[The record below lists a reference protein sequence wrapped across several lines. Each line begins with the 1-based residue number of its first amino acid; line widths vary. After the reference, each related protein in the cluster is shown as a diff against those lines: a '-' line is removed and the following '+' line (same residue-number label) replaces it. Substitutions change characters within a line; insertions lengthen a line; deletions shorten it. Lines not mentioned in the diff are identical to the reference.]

1 MRLEIKRLNMLVEG
15 FTINEDEEARQA
27 YNFEHNMKIKN
38 GIYDSCPKSK
48 DWDENMK
55 KMVDA
60 MHKISDFYEIPVPR
74 YYFLKDMGKARGTAT
89 PASGDRA
96 SGIICLKVTATVYT
110 AIHEMAHIVCFHL
123 EKKEATKFGGQ
134 LGHGHGSLFIGI
146 LTYLYQRL
154 GYWDDEIRNIPLFAC
169 EIGEDG
175 EYLDMLEYDFDTL
188 WEAGYLPKDEYT
200 NEVNVKMF
208 LQRGNY
214 RKVLAMINKH
224 DITEACYNWYI
235 TGHGKKFTKEE
246 KQSIQE
252 KLEDIVLS
260 MEDDTIEGISEYA
273 SNCYEF
279 SEENFKENP
288 LQHIA
293 DCYIDG
299 ITEQIF
305 DFISYN
311 GMDLYGV

>member
-1 MRLEIKRLNMLVEG
+1 MLVEET
-15 FTINEDEEARQA
+15 TIDEDEEARQA
-27 YNFEHNMKIKN
+27 YDFEHNMKVKN
-38 GIYDSCPKSK
+38 GIWDRHAKIYTNEL
-48 DWDENMK
+48 WDENMK
-55 KMVDA
+55 KIVDV
-60 MHKISDFYEIPVPR
+60 MHEISDFYEIPVPR
-74 YYFLKDMGKARGTAT
+74 YYFLKNMGKARGTAT
-89 PASGDRA
+89 PAWGHRSSGTV
-96 SGIICLKVTATVYT
+96 CLRDSATVYT

-123 EKKEATKFGGQ
+123 EKKGAKQ
-134 LGHGHGSLFIGI
+134 GHGHGSLFIGI

-169 EIGEDG
+169 EKGEDG

-188 WEAGYLPKDEYT
+188 HEAGYLPKDEYT

-214 RKVLAMINKH
+214 RKVLAMVNKH
-224 DITEACYNWYI
+224 NITEACYNWYI
-235 TGHGKKFTKEE
+235 TGHGVKFTKEE
-246 KQSIQE
+246 KQSIRE
-252 KLEDIVLS
+252 KLEDIILS
-260 MEDDTIEGISEYA
+260 MEDDTIEGISGFA
-273 SNCYEF
+273 SNCYDF
-279 SEENFKENP
+279 NEEDFKEDP

-311 GMDLYGV
+311 GMDLVDGISAF

>member
-1 MRLEIKRLNMLVEG
+1 MLVKE

-27 YNFEHNMKIKN
+27 YDFEHNMKIKN

-55 KMVDA
+55 KMVDT

-89 PASGDRA
+89 PAFGHRT
-96 SGIICLKVTATVYT
+96 SGIICLKITATVYT

-123 EKKEATKFGGQ
+123 EKKGAKQ
-134 LGHGHGSLFIGI
+134 GHGHGSLFIGI

-169 EIGEDG
+169 KIGENG
-175 EYLDMLEYDFDTL
+175 EYLDMLEYDYDTL
-188 WEAGYLPKDEYT
+188 WDAGYLPKDEYT
-200 NEVNVKMF
+200 DEGIVKMF

-214 RKVLAMINKH
+214 KEVLAKIDEH
-224 DITEACYNWYI
+224 DLTDGLYYATLFGREEPYTEEQIPLVKRA
-235 TGHGKKFTKEE
+235 
-246 KQSIQE
+246 IQDMVDS
-252 KLEDIVLS
+252 LEDTTIDGIAFVACCCY
-260 MEDDTIEGISEYA
+260 DFDTLL
-273 SNCYEF
+273 
-279 SEENFKENP
+279 FKENGI
-288 LQHIA
+288 QHIV

-299 ITEQIF
+299 MSQMVF

-311 GMDLYGV
+311 EMDLFEC